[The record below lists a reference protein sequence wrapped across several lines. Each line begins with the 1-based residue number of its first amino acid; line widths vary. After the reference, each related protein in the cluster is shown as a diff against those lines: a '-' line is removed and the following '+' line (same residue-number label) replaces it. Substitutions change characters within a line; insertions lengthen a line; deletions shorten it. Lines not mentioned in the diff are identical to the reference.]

1 MKWFINRINFHLCGM
16 VEWTGAKSER
26 IFVTLSMRNWSQ
38 GAITMLY
45 SLRQENTVRM
55 AFRCSKLKIII
66 FQGMSEERRIIM
78 RNLLAFVSYTLAAMS
93 GICFVGGIAILSTG
107 REH

>member
-1 MKWFINRINFHLCGM
+1 
-16 VEWTGAKSER
+16 
-26 IFVTLSMRNWSQ
+26 
-38 GAITMLY
+38 
-45 SLRQENTVRM
+45 M
-55 AFRCSKLKIII
+55 AFRCSKLRIII

-78 RNLLAFVSYTLAAMS
+78 RNLLAFVSYTLAAIS